1 MKVNALRFHV
11 KAVLLEQSSTA
22 VRVVHPAQIVETR
35 QTPQGWRMTMSYD
48 SQSSLRRRAA
58 VSVLS
63 DVLDEAALLDA
74 LWVQHDSMRG
84 ESVSDVIAFV
94 DAIAAKQQLDAA
106 TRKRL
111 YGSFFSALKA
121 SDANLPPDP
130 WPKMQAQQLA
140 RMAEIRAAAPVPP
153 PAPVYVPQPVPVP
166 VPIPQPVPLGVP
178 PPQPVAPPPVMP
190 AAAPVS
196 AIPQEPQ
203 IIYGAVMRAAIME
216 IYQYHREAAD
226 TVWTG
231 SLSELDRS
239 DISDAV
245 KMRFSQAWMRPLN
258 DDWVV
263 QGMTLELA
271 ELIRVFFVSLSKAF
285 GRVGADQILGR
296 GVAAAEKLPESRK
309 FSPKRLLSSL

>member
-1 MKVNALRFHV
+1 
-11 KAVLLEQSSTA
+11 
-22 VRVVHPAQIVETR
+22 
-35 QTPQGWRMTMSYD
+35 MTMSYD

-58 VSVLS
+58 VAVFS

-74 LWVQHDSMRG
+74 LWEQHDSMRG

-94 DAIAAKQQLDAA
+94 DAVGAKQQLDAA

-111 YGSFFSALKA
+111 YGGFFNALKA
-121 SDANLPPDP
+121 SEANLPPDP

-166 VPIPQPVPLGVP
+166 VPIPQPVPLGVMP
-178 PPQPVAPPPVMP
+178 AAPVVAPPPP
-190 AAAPVS
+190 ALVAPVVS

-203 IIYGAVMRAAIME
+203 IIFGAVMRAAIME
-216 IYQYHREAAD
+216 IYQYHRDAAD

-231 SLSELDRS
+231 SLAELERS

-245 KMRFSQAWMRPLN
+245 KMRFSRAWMRPLN

-263 QGMTLELA
+263 PGMTMELA

-285 GRVGADQILGR
+285 GRIGADQILGR

-309 FSPKRLLSSL
+309 FSPKRLLSAL

>member
-1 MKVNALRFHV
+1 
-11 KAVLLEQSSTA
+11 
-22 VRVVHPAQIVETR
+22 
-35 QTPQGWRMTMSYD
+35 MSYD

-58 VSVLS
+58 VAVLS
-63 DVLDEAALLDA
+63 NVLDETALLDA
-74 LWVQHDSMRG
+74 LWLQHESMRG

-94 DAIAAKQQLDAA
+94 DAIGAKHQLDAA

-111 YGSFFSALKA
+111 YSGFFSTLKA
-121 SDANLPPDP
+121 PEAGLPDDP

-140 RMAEIRAAAPVPP
+140 RMAEIRAAEPPPPPPAP
-153 PAPVYVPQPVPVP
+153 PAPVYVPQPVPRP
-166 VPIPQPVPLGVP
+166 VPMAIPQPVPVGHMAPPVVVP
-178 PPQPVAPPPVMP
+178 PPPPLPVAPPVTAM
-190 AAAPVS
+190 
-196 AIPQEPQ
+196 PQEPQ

-231 SLSELDRS
+231 SLTELERS

-245 KMRFSQAWMRPLN
+245 KMQFSRSWMRPMN

-271 ELIRVFFVSLSKAF
+271 ELIRIFFVSLSKAF

-296 GVAAAEKLPESRK
+296 GVAAAEKMPEARK